1 MYCRRNKN
9 LKTDKYAIKCKIIHF
24 TYFIHKLNISFCD
37 SRACK
42 EQPNHRKEDSMKKN
56 KNKMSIWLAAMAMSM
71 SIVGCSNA
79 KTATTAAATTAQS
92 TEAVATNTSAKTT
105 ASYSEE
111 DLNTSY
117 SDSDT
122 KIELSSGNA
131 KITGEGASYTDGN
144 IVITKAG
151 TYVFSG
157 DFNGQII
164 TEVGDEDL
172 VHIVFNGVNI
182 TNTTSSV
189 INAATGRKIVLT
201 LVDGTTNTITD
212 GTTYNYAEGEDE
224 PDATLFVKQD
234 LTINGNGTLNISS
247 NYATALKA
255 KDNLIILGGKLNIES
270 VGKAIKGT
278 DSVTIENADITINV
292 EDDGITTDGAL
303 VINSGTIKM
312 EKVGEGLEAVTID
325 INGGTIDIMASD
337 DGINARGLIDDSAT
351 DEEKEAYGEEN
362 QADTY
367 FRITAGTVNVT
378 AGGDGI
384 DSNGQVYIEGGT
396 LNVSGPASGPDVAL
410 DFNGKATITG
420 GTFISTGAQEMFESF
435 DSSSTQNFINV
446 FYSTAVS
453 GGTEV
458 KVTDKSGNVVLSYTP
473 TNDFTAVILSSDKLV
488 TGETYTVSAGSNSEE
503 ITISAG
509 ENTIGEQSG
518 GMGFGGGNGTS
529 PSGAPGE
536 NGMGQPPEKPTDANG
551 NELAMPEPPSGQ
563 GSNSESN

>member
-1 MYCRRNKN
+1 
-9 LKTDKYAIKCKIIHF
+9 
-24 TYFIHKLNISFCD
+24 
-37 SRACK
+37 
-42 EQPNHRKEDSMKKN
+42 MKKN
-56 KNKMSIWLAAMAMSM
+56 SKKMSLWLAAMAVSM
-71 SIVGCSNA
+71 AIVGCSNV
-79 KTATTAAATTAQS
+79 KISTTTAAV
-92 TEAVATNTSAKTT
+92 ETSAEADDTAEALATKTST
-105 ASYSEE
+105 TTSTTYSEE

-122 KIELSSGNA
+122 KIELSGETA
-131 KITGEGASYTDGN
+131 KITGEGASYADGN
-144 IVITKAG
+144 ITITKAG

-157 DFNGQII
+157 EFSGQII
-164 TEVGDEDL
+164 TDVGEEDL
-172 VHIVFNGVNI
+172 VHIVFNGVTI
-182 TNTTSSV
+182 MNTDSSV
-189 INAATGRKIVLT
+189 FNGATGRKIVLT

-212 GTTYNYAEGEDE
+212 GTSYNYADGEDE
-224 PDATLFVKQD
+224 PDATFFVKQD
-234 LTINGNGTLNISS
+234 LTVNGNGTLNISS

-255 KDNLIILGGKLNIES
+255 KDNLIILGGTLNIES

-325 INGGTIDIMASD
+325 INGGTIDIVASD
-337 DGINARGLIDDSAT
+337 DGINARGLIDDSAS

-367 FRITAGTVNVT
+367 FRITGGTVNVT
-378 AGGDGI
+378 AGGDAI
-384 DSNGQVYIEGGT
+384 DSNGQVYIEGGSLT
-396 LNVSGPASGPDVAL
+396 ASGPASGQEVAL
-410 DFNGKATITG
+410 DYNGTATITG
-420 GTFISTGAQEMFESF
+420 GSFVATGLQGMFESF

-518 GMGFGGGNGTS
+518 GMGFGGGNGASGENGGTS
-529 PSGAPGE
+529 PSG
-536 NGMGQPPEKPTDANG
+536 NGTMGQPPEKPKDANG
-551 NELAMPEPPSGQ
+551 NELEMP
-563 GSNSESN
+563 SENKG

>member
-9 LKTDKYAIKCKIIHF
+9 LKMDKYAIKCKIIHF
-24 TYFIHKLNISFCD
+24 THFIHKLNISFCD

-458 KVTDKSGNVVLSYTP
+458 KVTDKSGNVVLNYTP
-473 TNDFTAVILSSDKLV
+473 TNDFTAVILSSEKLV

-518 GMGFGGGNGTS
+518 GMGFGGGNGTP

-536 NGMGQPPEKPTDANG
+536 NGGTPPSGNGSMGQPPEKPTDANG
-551 NELAMPEPPSGQ
+551 N
-563 GSNSESN
+563 

>member
-1 MYCRRNKN
+1 MYCRHNKN
-9 LKTDKYAIKCKIIHF
+9 LKTDKYAIKCNFIRF
-24 TYFIHKLNISFCD
+24 THFIHKLNISFCD

-71 SIVGCSNA
+71 AIVGCSNA

-92 TEAVATNTSAKTT
+92 TEAVATNTSTKTT

-157 DFNGQII
+157 EFNGQII

-255 KDNLIILGGKLNIES
+255 KDNLIILGGKINIES

-278 DSVTIENADITINV
+278 DSVTIENAEITINV

-325 INGGTIDIMASD
+325 INGGTIDIVASN

-367 FRITAGTVNVT
+367 FRITGGTVNVT

-410 DFNGKATITG
+410 DYNGKATITG
-420 GTFISTGAQEMFESF
+420 GTFVSTGVQEMLKSF

-458 KVTDKSGNVVLSYTP
+458 KVTDKSRNVVLSYTP
-473 TNDFTAVILSSDKLV
+473 TNDFTAVLLSSDKLV

-518 GMGFGGGNGTS
+518 GMSFGGGNGTP
-529 PSGAPGE
+529 PSGAPGGD
-536 NGMGQPPEKPTDANG
+536 GMGQPPEKPTDANG
-551 NELAMPEPPSGQ
+551 NELAIPEPPSGQ

>member
-1 MYCRRNKN
+1 
-9 LKTDKYAIKCKIIHF
+9 
-24 TYFIHKLNISFCD
+24 
-37 SRACK
+37 
-42 EQPNHRKEDSMKKN
+42 MKKN
-56 KNKMSIWLAAMAMSM
+56 TKNMSLWLAAMAVSM
-71 SIVGCSNA
+71 AIVGCSNV
-79 KTATTAAATTAQS
+79 KTSTTTAAV
-92 TEAVATNTSAKTT
+92 ETSAEADDTAEALAAKTST
-105 ASYSEE
+105 TSTTYSEE

-122 KIELSSGNA
+122 KIELSSDNA

-157 DFNGQII
+157 EFNGQII

-325 INGGTIDIMASD
+325 INGGTIDIVATD

-367 FRITAGTVNVT
+367 FRITGGTVNVT

-410 DFNGKATITG
+410 DYNGKATITG
-420 GTFISTGAQEMFESF
+420 GTFVSTGVQEMFESF
-435 DSSSTQNFINV
+435 DSSSSTQNFINA

-458 KVTDKSGNVVLSYTP
+458 KVTDKSGNVLLSYTP
-473 TNDFTAVILSSDKLV
+473 TNEFSAVILSSDKLV

-518 GMGFGGGNGTS
+518 GMGFGGGNG
-529 PSGAPGE
+529 APGE
-536 NGMGQPPEKPTDANG
+536 NGGTPPSGNGTMEQPPEKPTDANG
-551 NELAMPEPPSGQ
+551 NELAMPEQASSQ

>member
-1 MYCRRNKN
+1 
-9 LKTDKYAIKCKIIHF
+9 
-24 TYFIHKLNISFCD
+24 
-37 SRACK
+37 
-42 EQPNHRKEDSMKKN
+42 MKKN

-71 SIVGCSNA
+71 AIVGCSNA
-79 KTATTAAATTAQS
+79 KTETTSSATTAQS
-92 TEAVATNTSAKTT
+92 TEAVATNTSTKTT

-157 DFNGQII
+157 EFSGQII

-325 INGGTIDIMASD
+325 INGGTIDIVASD
-337 DGINARGLIDDSAT
+337 DGINARGLIDDSAS

-367 FRITAGTVNVT
+367 FRITGGTVNVT

-396 LNVSGPASGPDVAL
+396 LNVSGPDVAL
-410 DFNGKATITG
+410 DYNGKATITA
-420 GTFISTGAQEMFESF
+420 GTFVSAGVQEMFESF

-509 ENTIGEQSG
+509 ENTIGEQSSS
-518 GMGFGGGNGTS
+518 MGFGGGNGTP

-536 NGMGQPPEKPTDANG
+536 NGSTPPSRNGSMGQPPEKPTDANG
-551 NELAMPEPPSGQ
+551 N
-563 GSNSESN
+563 

>member
-1 MYCRRNKN
+1 
-9 LKTDKYAIKCKIIHF
+9 
-24 TYFIHKLNISFCD
+24 
-37 SRACK
+37 
-42 EQPNHRKEDSMKKN
+42 
-56 KNKMSIWLAAMAMSM
+56 MSM
-71 SIVGCSNA
+71 AIVGCSNA

-105 ASYSEE
+105 ASYSAE

-157 DFNGQII
+157 EFSGQII

-212 GTTYNYAEGEDE
+212 GTTYNYAEEEDE

-255 KDNLIILGGKLNIES
+255 KDNLIILGGKINIES

-278 DSVTIENADITINV
+278 DSVTIENAEITINV

-325 INGGTIDIMASD
+325 INGGTIDIVASD

-351 DEEKEAYGEEN
+351 DEEKEAYGE
-362 QADTY
+362 
-367 FRITAGTVNVT
+367 
-378 AGGDGI
+378 GI
-384 DSNGQVYIEGGT
+384 DSNGQIYTEGGI

-410 DFNGKATITG
+410 DYNGKATITG
-420 GTFISTGAQEMFESF
+420 GTFVSAGVQEMFESF

-458 KVTDKSGNVVLSYTP
+458 KVTDKSGNVALSYTP

-518 GMGFGGGNGTS
+518 GMGFGGGNGTP

-536 NGMGQPPEKPTDANG
+536 NGGTPPSGNGSMGQPPEKPTDANG

>member
-1 MYCRRNKN
+1 MYCRRIKN
-9 LKTDKYAIKCKIIHF
+9 LKTDKYAIKCNFIHF

-71 SIVGCSNA
+71 VIVGCSNA

-117 SDSDT
+117 SDSDI

-157 DFNGQII
+157 EFNGQII

-325 INGGTIDIMASD
+325 INGGTINIVASD

-410 DFNGKATITG
+410 DYNGKATITG
-420 GTFISTGAQEMFESF
+420 GTFISTGVQEMFESF

-458 KVTDKSGNVVLSYTP
+458 KVTDKSGNIVLSYTP

-503 ITISAG
+503 ITITAG
-509 ENTIGEQSG
+509 ENSIGTQSG
-518 GMGFGGGNGTS
+518 GMGFGGGNGTP
-529 PSGAPGE
+529 PSGAPSG
-536 NGMGQPPEKPTDANG
+536 NGTKPSGQPPEKPTDANG
-551 NELAMPEPPSGQ
+551 NELAMH
-563 GSNSESN
+563 

>member
-1 MYCRRNKN
+1 MYCIRNKN
-9 LKTDKYAIKCKIIHF
+9 LKIYKYAIECKFIHF
-24 TYFIHKLNISFCD
+24 THFIHKLNISFCD

-71 SIVGCSNA
+71 AIVGCSNA
-79 KTATTAAATTAQS
+79 KTTTTAAATTAQS

-157 DFNGQII
+157 EFNGQVI

-212 GTTYNYAEGEDE
+212 GTTYNYEEGEDE

-247 NYATALKA
+247 TYATALKA

-325 INGGTIDIMASD
+325 INSGTVDIVASD

-367 FRITAGTVNVT
+367 FRITGGTVTVT
-378 AGGDGI
+378 AAGDGI

-396 LNVSGPASGPDVAL
+396 LYVSGPASGPDVAL
-410 DFNGKATITG
+410 DYNGKATITG
-420 GTFISTGAQEMFESF
+420 GTFVSTGVQEMFESF
-435 DSSSTQNFINV
+435 DSSSSTQNFINV

-518 GMGFGGGNGTS
+518 GMGFGGGNGAP

-536 NGMGQPPEKPTDANG
+536 NGGTPSGNGSLGQPPEKPTDANG
-551 NELAMPEPPSGQ
+551 N
-563 GSNSESN
+563 

>member
-1 MYCRRNKN
+1 
-9 LKTDKYAIKCKIIHF
+9 
-24 TYFIHKLNISFCD
+24 
-37 SRACK
+37 
-42 EQPNHRKEDSMKKN
+42 MKKN

-71 SIVGCSNA
+71 AIVGCSNA

-92 TEAVATNTSAKTT
+92 TESVATNTSTKTT

-122 KIELSSGNA
+122 KIELRSGNA

-157 DFNGQII
+157 EFNGQII
-164 TEVGDEDL
+164 TKVGDEDL

-182 TNTTSSV
+182 TNTASSV

-278 DSVTIENADITINV
+278 DSVTVENAEITINV

-325 INGGTIDIMASD
+325 INGGTIDIVASD

-367 FRITAGTVNVT
+367 FRITGGTVNVT

-410 DFNGKATITG
+410 DYNGKATITG
-420 GTFISTGAQEMFESF
+420 GTFVSTGVQEMFESF

-518 GMGFGGGNGTS
+518 GMSFGGGNGTP
-529 PSGAPGE
+529 PSGAPGG

>member
-1 MYCRRNKN
+1 
-9 LKTDKYAIKCKIIHF
+9 
-24 TYFIHKLNISFCD
+24 
-37 SRACK
+37 
-42 EQPNHRKEDSMKKN
+42 MKKSS
-56 KNKMSIWLAAMAMSM
+56 KKMSLWLAAMAVSM
-71 SIVGCSNA
+71 AIVGCSNG
-79 KTATTAAATTAQS
+79 KTSATTAAVETS
-92 TEAVATNTSAKTT
+92 TEANDIAEALATKTSTT
-105 ASYSEE
+105 STTYSEE

-122 KIELSSGNA
+122 TIELSNGNA
-131 KITGEGASYTDGN
+131 KITGEGASYTNGN

-151 TYVFSG
+151 TYIFSG
-157 DFNGQII
+157 EFNGQII
-164 TEVGDEDL
+164 TDVGDEDL

-247 NYATALKA
+247 NYATVLKA
-255 KDNLIILGGKLNIES
+255 KDNLIILGGKINIES

-410 DFNGKATITG
+410 DYNGKATITG
-420 GTFISTGAQEMFESF
+420 GTFVSTGVQEMFESF

-518 GMGFGGGNGTS
+518 GMGFGGGNGTP

-536 NGMGQPPEKPTDANG
+536 NGGTPPSGNGSMGQPPEKPTDANG

>member
-1 MYCRRNKN
+1 
-9 LKTDKYAIKCKIIHF
+9 
-24 TYFIHKLNISFCD
+24 
-37 SRACK
+37 
-42 EQPNHRKEDSMKKN
+42 MKKSS
-56 KNKMSIWLAAMAMSM
+56 KKMSLWLAAMAVSM
-71 SIVGCSNA
+71 AIVGCSNG
-79 KTATTAAATTAQS
+79 KTSATTAAVETS
-92 TEAVATNTSAKTT
+92 TEANDIAEALATKTSTT
-105 ASYSEE
+105 STTYSEE

-122 KIELSSGNA
+122 TIELSNGNA
-131 KITGEGASYTDGN
+131 KITGEGASYTNGN

-157 DFNGQII
+157 EFNGQII
-164 TEVGDEDL
+164 TDVGDEDL

-255 KDNLIILGGKLNIES
+255 KDNLIILGGKINIES

-278 DSVTIENADITINV
+278 DSVTIENAEITINV
-292 EDDGITTDGAL
+292 EDDGITTDGVL

-325 INGGTIDIMASD
+325 INGGTIDIVASD

-367 FRITAGTVNVT
+367 FRITGGTVNVT

-384 DSNGQVYIEGGT
+384 DSNGQVYIEGGS

-410 DFNGKATITG
+410 DYNGKATITG
-420 GTFISTGAQEMFESF
+420 GTFVSTGVQEMFESF

-503 ITISAG
+503 ITVSAG

-518 GMGFGGGNGTS
+518 GMGFGGGNGAP

-536 NGMGQPPEKPTDANG
+536 NGGTPPSGNGTMGQPPEKPTDANG
-551 NELAMPEPPSGQ
+551 NELAMPEQASSRD
-563 GSNSESN
+563 SNSENN

>member
-1 MYCRRNKN
+1 VEAN
-9 LKTDKYAIKCKIIHF
+9 D
-24 TYFIHKLNISFCD
+24 
-37 SRACK
+37 
-42 EQPNHRKEDSMKKN
+42 
-56 KNKMSIWLAAMAMSM
+56 
-71 SIVGCSNA
+71 
-79 KTATTAAATTAQS
+79 TA
-92 TEAVATNTSAKTT
+92 EALATNTSTT
-105 ASYSEE
+105 TSTTYSEE

-122 KIELSSGNA
+122 KIELSSDNA
-131 KITGEGASYTDGN
+131 KITGEGASYTDGD

-157 DFNGQII
+157 EFNGQII
-164 TEVGDEDL
+164 TDVGDEDL

-312 EKVGEGLEAVTID
+312 EKVGEGLEAVT
-325 INGGTIDIMASD
+325 M
-337 DGINARGLIDDSAT
+337 IDDSAT

-367 FRITAGTVNVT
+367 FRITGGTVNVT

-410 DFNGKATITG
+410 DYNGKATITG

-518 GMGFGGGNGTS
+518 GMGFGGGNGAP

-536 NGMGQPPEKPTDANG
+536 NGGT
-551 NELAMPEPPSGQ
+551 PPSGNDSI
-563 GSNSESN
+563 G

>member
-1 MYCRRNKN
+1 
-9 LKTDKYAIKCKIIHF
+9 
-24 TYFIHKLNISFCD
+24 
-37 SRACK
+37 
-42 EQPNHRKEDSMKKN
+42 MKKN
-56 KNKMSIWLAAMAMSM
+56 KNKMSIWLMAMAMSM
-71 SIVGCSNA
+71 AIVGCSNA
-79 KTATTAAATTAQS
+79 KTATTAAATTVQS
-92 TEAVATNTSAKTT
+92 TEAVATNTSTKTT

-157 DFNGQII
+157 EFNGQII

-255 KDNLIILGGKLNIES
+255 KDNLIILGGKINIES

-278 DSVTIENADITINV
+278 DSVTIENAEITINV

-325 INGGTIDIMASD
+325 INGGTIDIVASD

-367 FRITAGTVNVT
+367 FRITGGTVNVT

-384 DSNGQVYIEGGT
+384 DSNGQVYIEGGS

-410 DFNGKATITG
+410 DYNGKATITG
-420 GTFISTGAQEMFESF
+420 GTFVSTGVQEMFESF

-518 GMGFGGGNGTS
+518 GMGSGGGNGTP
-529 PSGAPGE
+529 PSGAPGGD
-536 NGMGQPPEKPTDANG
+536 GMGQPPEKPTDANG

>member
-1 MYCRRNKN
+1 
-9 LKTDKYAIKCKIIHF
+9 
-24 TYFIHKLNISFCD
+24 
-37 SRACK
+37 
-42 EQPNHRKEDSMKKN
+42 MKKN
-56 KNKMSIWLAAMAMSM
+56 SKKMSLWLAAMAVSM
-71 SIVGCSNA
+71 AIVGCSNV
-79 KTATTAAATTAQS
+79 KISTTTAAV
-92 TEAVATNTSAKTT
+92 ETSAEADDTAEALATKTST
-105 ASYSEE
+105 TTSTTYSEE

-122 KIELSSGNA
+122 KIELSGETA
-131 KITGEGASYTDGN
+131 KITGEGASYADGN
-144 IVITKAG
+144 ITITKAG

-157 DFNGQII
+157 EFSGQII
-164 TEVGDEDL
+164 TDVGEEDL
-172 VHIVFNGVNI
+172 VHIVFNGVTI
-182 TNTTSSV
+182 MNTDSSV
-189 INAATGRKIVLT
+189 FNGATGRKIVLT

-212 GTTYNYAEGEDE
+212 GTSYNYADGEDE
-224 PDATLFVKQD
+224 PDATFFVKQD
-234 LTINGNGTLNISS
+234 LTVNGNGTLNISS

-255 KDNLIILGGKLNIES
+255 KDNLIILGGTLNIES

-278 DSVTIENADITINV
+278 DSVTIENTEITINA
-292 EDDGITTDGAL
+292 EDDGITTDGTL

-325 INGGTIDIMASD
+325 INGGSIDIVASD
-337 DGINARGLIDDSAT
+337 DGINARGLLDDSAT

-367 FRITAGTVNVT
+367 FRITGGTVTVT
-378 AGGDGI
+378 AEGDGI

-396 LNVSGPASGPDVAL
+396 LYVSGPASGPDVAL
-410 DFNGKATITG
+410 DYNGKATITG
-420 GTFISTGAQEMFESF
+420 GTFVSTGVQEMFESF
-435 DSSSTQNFINV
+435 DSSSSTQNFINV

-503 ITISAG
+503 ITVFAG

-518 GMGFGGGNGTS
+518 GMGFGSGNGTP

-536 NGMGQPPEKPTDANG
+536 NGGTSSSGNGSMGQPPEKPTDANG
-551 NELAMPEPPSGQ
+551 NELEMP
-563 GSNSESN
+563 SENKG

>member
-1 MYCRRNKN
+1 
-9 LKTDKYAIKCKIIHF
+9 
-24 TYFIHKLNISFCD
+24 
-37 SRACK
+37 
-42 EQPNHRKEDSMKKN
+42 MKKN

-71 SIVGCSNA
+71 AIVGCSNA

-157 DFNGQII
+157 EFNGQII

-325 INGGTIDIMASD
+325 INGGSIDIVASD

-351 DEEKEAYGEEN
+351 DEEKEVYGEEN

-367 FRITAGTVNVT
+367 FRITGGTVNVT

-410 DFNGKATITG
+410 DYNGKATITG
-420 GTFISTGAQEMFESF
+420 GTFISTGVQEMFESF

-503 ITISAG
+503 ITITAG
-509 ENTIGEQSG
+509 ENSIGTQSG
-518 GMGFGGGNGTS
+518 GMGFGGGNGTK
-529 PSGAPGE
+529 PS
-536 NGMGQPPEKPTDANG
+536 GQPPEKPTDANG
-551 NELAMPEPPSGQ
+551 N
-563 GSNSESN
+563 

>member
-9 LKTDKYAIKCKIIHF
+9 LKTDKYAIKCKFIHF
-24 TYFIHKLNISFCD
+24 THFIHKLNISFCD

-157 DFNGQII
+157 EFNGQII

-212 GTTYNYAEGEDE
+212 GTTYNYAEEEDE

-278 DSVTIENADITINV
+278 DSVTIENAEITINV

-410 DFNGKATITG
+410 DYNGKATITG
-420 GTFISTGAQEMFESF
+420 GTFVSTGVQEMFESF

-453 GGTEV
+453 GETEV

-473 TNDFTAVILSSDKLV
+473 ANDFTAVILSSDKLV

-518 GMGFGGGNGTS
+518 GMSFGGGNGAP
-529 PSGAPGE
+529 PSGAPGG
-536 NGMGQPPEKPTDANG
+536 NSMGQPPEKPTDANG

-563 GSNSESN
+563 GNNSESN